1 MLRAFQTASTVRTAA
16 KSIQNS
22 RRAAPFQIRSIL
34 RSACRPLFSFFAMS
48 ARKLR
53 TGFKAQLQSR
63 LISRERELAFVEC
76 LTCTGRFQPNIFN

>member
-1 MLRAFQTASTVRTAA
+1 MAFFLQNKVLTEPSTRKVLMFPEKLGRSFNRTGT
-16 KSIQNS
+16 IQ
-22 RRAAPFQIRSIL
+22 AIV
-34 RSACRPLFSFFAMS
+34 FSFFAMS